1 MTTPWTDLSIN
12 PAVSVDFATQTAV
25 IPLPGLALLGFTGPD
40 SVKFLQGQATTDF
53 REVEKGRVLRGAV
66 CSLKGRVLF
75 SYVAVPAGENVQLLL
90 PADQLDAT
98 FAHLKKYSVFSKT
111 QLTDQSGAFALLG
124 IVGPAAAQEVKRLV
138 GDAPSAGEVAR
149 DADGRWAIR
158 CGSGERFLLALPPAA
173 LTAHWGELSSQHV
186 VAAEN
191 HWWLGEIRDGLATV
205 FAATRDQ
212 FQPQELNY
220 HALEAVSYQKGC
232 YTGQEVVARLY
243 FRGKL
248 KQRLYRFAT
257 NQQFAHEGE
266 AVFAE
271 GSAVGDVVMTAHDN
285 GLLEVLAVVK
295 NTAVKEKTLTLGEN
309 GPVLVEMD
317 LPYELP
323 GDKEE

>member
-1 MTTPWTDLSIN
+1 MTTPWTAFSIT
-12 PAVSVDFATQTAV
+12 PATSVDFATQTAV

-40 SVKFLQGQATTDF
+40 SAKFLQGQATTDF

-75 SYVAVPAGENVQLLL
+75 SYIAVPAGENVQLVL
-90 PADQLDAT
+90 PADQLEAT
-98 FAHLKKYSVFSKT
+98 FTHLKKYSVFSKT
-111 QLTDQSGAFALLG
+111 QLADQSSELALLG
-124 IVGPAAAQEVKRLV
+124 MAGPAAAQEVKRLV
-138 GDAPSAGEVAR
+138 GDVPAAGAVTR
-149 DADGRWAIR
+149 DADGRWAVRIE
-158 CGSGERFLLALPPAA
+158 GEERFLLALPAAA
-173 LTAHWGELSSQHV
+173 LATHWPELSAQHV
-186 VAAEN
+186 VATEN
-191 HWWLGEIRDGLATV
+191 HWWQAEIRAGLATV

-220 HALEAVSYQKGC
+220 HAIDAVSYQKGC

-257 NQQFAHEGE
+257 NQQFAHDDS

-271 GSAVGDVVMTAHDN
+271 GSSVGDVVMAAHNN

-295 NTAVKEKTLTLGEN
+295 NAAVKEKTLTLGEN
-309 GPVLVEMD
+309 GPVLVVMD

-323 GDKEE
+323 GDKE